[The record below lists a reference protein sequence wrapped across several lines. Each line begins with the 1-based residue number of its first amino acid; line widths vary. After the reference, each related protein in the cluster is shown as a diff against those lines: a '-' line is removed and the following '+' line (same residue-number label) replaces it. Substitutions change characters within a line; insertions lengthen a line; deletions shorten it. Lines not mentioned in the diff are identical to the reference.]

1 MRRFFL
7 VCIFLIGLF
16 SITAPPSKAEVN
28 STSPPGDK
36 VSSWSADQGAVQA
49 QVMFA
54 VDEVVPDVPTVNNSP
69 DVNLLTAGAGILIAI
84 YELVVRLVPTSKS
97 ISVLAF
103 LYKVLTAIIPDRSQN
118 GGTFTIR
125 DKL

>member
-1 MRRFFL
+1 MRKFFL
-7 VCIFLIGLF
+7 MCIFLIGLF
-16 SITAPPSKAEVN
+16 TIPPAKAGGN
-28 STSPPGDK
+28 SSPPTTDN
-36 VSSWSADQGAVQA
+36 VSSWSAEVQA
-49 QVMFA
+49 PVVFA
-54 VDEVVPDVPTVNNSP
+54 VDEVVPDVPPVNNSP
-69 DVNLLTAGAGILIAI
+69 DVDLLTAGAGILIAI